1 MTKNS
6 WRQSMT
12 LSRKLP
18 MAGASTGEMPMIRK
32 LIAISRA
39 ALWPDCRSRIIAR
52 DTAVPAQTPKPCTNL
67 RATSRGA
74 DVAKAQAIDIR
85 MKSPRPR

>member
-1 MTKNS
+1 
-6 WRQSMT
+6 
-12 LSRKLP
+12 

-32 LIAISRA
+32 LMAISRA

-67 RATSRGA
+67 MATSIGA
-74 DVAKAQAIDIR
+74 EVAKAQATDISTNR
-85 MKSPRPR
+85 PRPR

>member
-12 LSRKLP
+12 PRRKLP
-18 MAGASTGEMPMIRK
+18 IAGASTGETPMIRK
-32 LIAISRA
+32 LMAISRA
-39 ALWPDCRSRIIAR
+39 ALWPDCRSRIMAR

-67 RATSRGA
+67 RATSTGA
-74 DVAKAQAIDIR
+74 DAAKAQAIDISTKR
-85 MKSPRPR
+85 PSPR